1 MSRKSSDCYVLE
13 KCIDKE
19 FRHYSVIFFHTVVNG
34 NRYIEKTEYFN
45 PCHSHKDR
53 RNYVWRNRRNKY
65 VNVVNVAEGNQIYKD
80 YLDDGYKFVG
90 KYEMDILGCLK
101 GSGIYDTEYQD
112 KLRAEEK

>member
-34 NRYIEKTEYFN
+34 NRYIERTEYFN

-53 RNYVWRNRRNKY
+53 RSFVARDRIRPNYHLS
-65 VNVVNVAEGNQIYKD
+65 VAEGNKR
-80 YLDDGYKFVG
+80 YLEYIDAGYTLVG
-90 KYEMDILGCLK
+90 KYEMDILGRLK
-101 GSGIYDTEYQD
+101 GNGIYDSEYQD
-112 KLRAEEK
+112 KLRAEER